1 MVRDDIVEYSLD
13 GHHSEEAG
21 KKIRSKIYKVTAFLS
36 LVTIVEVAIGWFL
49 PRAEV
54 GGIGS
59 WKWFGIE
66 TIYMVLTI
74 LKAAYIILVFMHL
87 GDERKALRRM
97 ILWPYIVFVLYLLFI
112 LFTEAYAVNVAWVAG

>member
-21 KKIRSKIYKVTAFLS
+21 KKIRSKIFKVTALLS
-36 LVTIVEVAIGWFL
+36 IVTIVEVAIGWFL

-54 GGIGS
+54 GGLGS
-59 WKWFGIE
+59 WGWFGIE
-66 TIYMVLTI
+66 TTYMILTV

-97 ILWPYIVFVLYLLFI
+97 ILWPYIIFILYLVFI
-112 LFTEAYAVNVAWVAG
+112 LVTEAYAVNAAWVG